1 MSEQARRILKDVAI
15 LGVLLAALSSAY
27 YMFVIA
33 ERYRALTQ
41 AYITQSQ
48 QILVILQ
55 QQAEREGPPEQ
66 EVRPGG

>member
-66 EVRPGG
+66 EERPGG

>member
-41 AYITQSQ
+41 AYIQQSQ

-55 QQAEREGPPEQ
+55 QQAERENQPEQ
-66 EVRPGG
+66 ARAEN